1 MTITHWD
8 PKRSLMNFQNDSNLL
23 FDYFNNSYSDAKKP
37 ECYFCPV
44 VDVDEQEKHFSVDM
58 ELPGVKKDDVNIYVK
73 DNILTIA
80 GEKKTAEKSDSKN
93 YHRNERVFGKF
104 KRSFSLDDLVDRDNI
119 SAEFKNGMLNIMIPK
134 VKETK
139 PKQLAIKIK

>member
-1 MTITHWD
+1 MIITHWT

-23 FDYFNNSYSDAKKP
+23 FDYFNNFHSDAEKS

-44 VDVDEQEKHFSVDM
+44 VDIDEQDKHFSVYM
-58 ELPGVKKDDVNIYVK
+58 ELPGVKKIDINISIK

-80 GEKKTAEKSDSKN
+80 GEKKTGEESNSKN
-93 YHRNERVFGKF
+93 YHRSERIFGKF
-104 KRSFSLDDLVDRDNI
+104 KRSFSLDELVDRDNI
-119 SAEFKNGMLNIMIPK
+119 SAEFENGMLNITIPK